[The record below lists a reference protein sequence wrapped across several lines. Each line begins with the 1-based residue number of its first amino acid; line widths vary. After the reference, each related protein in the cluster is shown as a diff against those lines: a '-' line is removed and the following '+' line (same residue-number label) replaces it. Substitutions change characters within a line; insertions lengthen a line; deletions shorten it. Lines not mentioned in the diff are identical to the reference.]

1 MTKKTKDKIIFTAES
16 LLESNEYK
24 DISIR
29 EVAFLSGISIG
40 TFYRY
45 MNSKEELLEQLK
57 IKFDQK
63 VYNTLLKQ
71 TKGKNP
77 IEKILIFFDTYIN
90 YITKYNYKFFVFFI
104 PTLLEKQD
112 FISQSKNLCL
122 LKQYIEE
129 AYESDGFNDIYSQ
142 DYIFR
147 TLSSFFIGTIFNWCF
162 SMGKSDM
169 KKDFFSNFD
178 TLISKFKN

>member
-71 TKGKNP
+71 TACN
-77 IEKILIFFDTYIN
+77 
-90 YITKYNYKFFVFFI
+90 
-104 PTLLEKQD
+104 D
-112 FISQSKNLCL
+112 FITTSLVT
-122 LKQYIEE
+122 I
-129 AYESDGFNDIYSQ
+129 
-142 DYIFR
+142 
-147 TLSSFFIGTIFNWCF
+147 LSSFLIEIDP
-162 SMGKSDM
+162 SDN
-169 KKDFFSNFD
+169 KQSAYK
-178 TLISKFKN
+178 

>member
-104 PTLLEKQD
+104 PTLLEKQE
-112 FISQSKNLCL
+112 FIYQSKNLCL
-122 LKQYIEE
+122 LKQ
-129 AYESDGFNDIYSQ
+129 
-142 DYIFR
+142 
-147 TLSSFFIGTIFNWCF
+147 
-162 SMGKSDM
+162 
-169 KKDFFSNFD
+169 
-178 TLISKFKN
+178 